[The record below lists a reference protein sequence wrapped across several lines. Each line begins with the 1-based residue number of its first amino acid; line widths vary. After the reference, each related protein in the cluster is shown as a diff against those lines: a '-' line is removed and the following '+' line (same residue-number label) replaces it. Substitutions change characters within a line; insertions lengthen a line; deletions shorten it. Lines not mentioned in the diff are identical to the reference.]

1 MTKEKYYTTAVDLW
15 SLGCI
20 TATLLIGISP
30 FSDTFTCDFDQQL
43 AETCDLTNLHS
54 LGIWQRLSMRPKNFI
69 EKLLLFESI
78 ARLTATEALE
88 HEWFTAGV
96 YNTELKDQYQRSIRY
111 WKPRQ
116 PRLPVFETFGGGS
129 LLEPSPLVEPATGD
143 KRKRSSVPID
153 PPYRPFA
160 RKMNR
165 TLLPERSKGSPLTA
179 EVKEA
184 IDKNWSEQAMQTER
198 VKRRKLSN
206 DSTRKSW
213 KRRAHSPMAWDTST
227 TPMQNRHLLLKK
239 QRSAPTILV
248 SCGNGVD
255 GASNDLELLALEE
268 DDTDLPCIDP
278 GGLLEPQELDI
289 HVDGTP
295 DVVRFSQA
303 PSVSSIERRPP
314 LADRSIN
321 TSTRIKPAS
330 HIVKKILSTS
340 ANTGRR
346 RTANVFDLD

>member
-1 MTKEKYYTTAVDLW
+1 MYYTSAVDLW

-20 TATLLIGISP
+20 AATLLIGISP
-30 FSDTFTCDFDQQL
+30 FSDTFTCEFDQQL

-54 LGIWQRLSMRPKNFI
+54 LGIWQRLSMRPKDFI
-69 EKLLLFESI
+69 EKLLLFESSVRLR
-78 ARLTATEALE
+78 AREALE
-88 HEWFTAGV
+88 HEWFTAKV

-143 KRKRSSVPID
+143 KRKRSSSVPID

-179 EVKEA
+179 EVKDA
-184 IDKNWSEQAMQTER
+184 IDNNWSEQAMQIEH
-198 VKRRKLSN
+198 VKRRKLSK
-206 DSTRKSW
+206 DQTGKSG

-227 TPMQNRHLLLKK
+227 TPIQNQHLLLEK

-248 SCGNGVD
+248 GCGNGVD

-268 DDTDLPCIDP
+268 EDTDLPCFDL
-278 GGLLEPQELDI
+278 GGLLESPELVV
-289 HVDGTP
+289 HVSGTP
-295 DVVRFSQA
+295 DVRRLKEA
-303 PSVSSIERRPP
+303 PWVSSIEGRRP

-321 TSTRIKPAS
+321 TSSKIRPAS
-330 HIVKKILSTS
+330 HIVKKLLSTP

-346 RTANVFDLD
+346 RMANVFDLE